1 MAIAIIAGI
10 LFATFLTL
18 ILVPVMYSL
27 IDDTTDF
34 VRSHFLNTEEADY
47 GTREGFDG
55 EDQAGADTGSG
66 EVAAPPAPP
75 VTPQPV
81 GATRE
86 RVDVDPFSMP
96 GLDPQMDAS

>member
-34 VRSHFLNTEEADY
+34 VRRHFLNTDGADY
-47 GTREGFDG
+47 SAAAGSEG
-55 EDQAGADTGSG
+55 EAGAGKDSG
-66 EVAAPPAPP
+66 THEGVIPPALP
-75 VTPQPV
+75 VTPEPV

-86 RVDVDPFSMP
+86 RVQVDPFSMP
-96 GLDPQMDAS
+96 GLDPRPDAV